1 MKTLYRTV
9 DGLEFYDE
17 FDAREHE
24 EKLLNTSVYM
34 YSADG
39 QRVSH
44 TNDAM
49 ALLLWG
55 ENAADYFI
63 TLADDLGDDTV
74 EDNGIT
80 SKAEGVFFWDRA
92 EDTYRE
98 IPLDVEEGLL
108 TALTQLSTLYKKE
121 DENDE
126 K

>member
-24 EKLLNTSVYM
+24 EKLLDTSVYM
-34 YSADG
+34 YDANG
-39 QRVSH
+39 HRIHH
-44 TNDAM
+44 TNEAM
-49 ALLLWG
+49 VLLLWG
-55 ENAADYFI
+55 DKAADYFI

-74 EDNGIT
+74 EDNGIV
-80 SKAEGVFFWDRA
+80 SKAEGVFYWSA
-92 EDTYRE
+92 EEETYRE
-98 IPLDVEEGLL
+98 IPLDVEEGVL
-108 TALTQLSTLYKKE
+108 TALNQLSTLYKKE